1 VVPRIT
7 SKGKSFKGAG
17 AYFLHDLKAQ
27 TTERVAFTHTEN
39 MLTNDPDV
47 ALKVMA
53 WTAEHAREL
62 KEISGQKLTGRQAE
76 NPVYT
81 YCLAWA
87 PDQNPDQA
95 HMIAFGRRSLKVLGL
110 ADHEAVFIAHNDTD
124 HLHLHVIANRVH
136 PETGLMAKMSQDRL
150 ALSRLAQSYE
160 QETGQVYCHARVANN
175 EKRERGAWVKAE
187 KEVRQTETPEY
198 QEKRA
203 ARIEAQRQAGQ
214 LAKGKARAKEVAEQ
228 GPVEAN
234 RDMRAAFDQASA
246 PDDRRYRARE
256 LDRPAGDE
264 HREARAAWA
273 AERTKEREEA
283 RFARREAA
291 RRSFLEERRARAWAD
306 YEAAQWQALYDK
318 QTTRRDGLE
327 AQQLDIR
334 RRLEDRLS
342 AKYGQSE
349 TLIERRLAA
358 AQAECA
364 EGWLK
369 GTVDR
374 LTGRQG
380 RINAQRDLY
389 TQAKTKLEG
398 QKEAERQALA
408 ERQAEQRT
416 RQRERQAAEQ
426 QRLGVRLQERNQQ
439 QEAAHRAREE
449 DRTQRLALKRARPPV
464 PGLESPGRSQ
474 AVSVQ
479 QNSDRGATEARKPKP
494 MTMVT
499 GRRRSSGLDRS
510 R

>member
-1 VVPRIT
+1 MVPRIT

-95 HMIAFGRRSLKVLGL
+95 HMIAFGRRSLKALGL

-124 HLHLHVIANRVH
+124 HLHLHVIANRVN

-150 ALSRLAQSYE
+150 ALSRLAQTYE

-187 KEVRQTETPEY
+187 KEVRQIETPEY

-228 GPVEAN
+228 GRVEAS

-256 LDRPAGDE
+256 LDQPAGDE
-264 HREARAAWA
+264 QREARAAWA

-283 RFARREAA
+283 RVERREAA

-306 YEAAQWQALYDK
+306 YEAKQWQALYDK
-318 QTTRRDGLE
+318 QTDRREGLAAQQLTVRQRFEERLAAKYTQSEVTVERRLEAIMAERERGGIKGAVDRVTGRRAKLE
-327 AQQLDIR
+327 AQLQ
-334 RRLEDRLS
+334 
-342 AKYGQSE
+342 
-349 TLIERRLAA
+349 
-358 AQAECA
+358 
-364 EGWLK
+364 
-369 GTVDR
+369 
-374 LTGRQG
+374 
-380 RINAQRDLY
+380 LY
-389 TQAKTKLEG
+389 TEAKAKLSGQREG
-398 QKEAERQALA
+398 ERKAFV
-408 ERQAEQRT
+408 EHQAEQRT

-426 QRLGVRLQERNQQ
+426 QRLAERLQAAKGRQDAAFEERETLRRERAILRKDKRKVLDKAPAAPSSSSPGQDS
-439 QEAAHRAREE
+439 QEALRRARMIAATKRQAAWRRNRGF
-449 DRTQRLALKRARPPV
+449 DR
-464 PGLESPGRSQ
+464 
-474 AVSVQ
+474 
-479 QNSDRGATEARKPKP
+479 
-494 MTMVT
+494 
-499 GRRRSSGLDRS
+499 
-510 R
+510 